1 MKKKLMYAAA
11 VLLFALAGFFIYQV
25 ISRQYQIR
33 KAESDNSRLREE
45 VMSENDG
52 FSDLKPGQ
60 TEGGDNEEKYVED
73 SLSGDIT
80 YRYSVD
86 FDKLWERN
94 ADACAWID
102 IPHTDMSF
110 PIAQHPSDDNYYL
123 ERNFSGQKS
132 IYGAA
137 YIELYNNRDF
147 NDNVTVVYGHDISN
161 GQWFGQ
167 LETIFTDP
175 ETFEKS
181 KDIILYLPSETR
193 TYRVFAALPYSDKH
207 LMQSYDFTKKEVFE
221 KFIEQILETR
231 NINSIIRPED
241 APEFGDKL
249 LVLETCL
256 KGDYSHRFLVLAR
269 KR

>member
-1 MKKKLMYAAA
+1 MKKKLMLAAA
-11 VLLFALAGFFIYQV
+11 FVLFALAGYFMYEL

-33 KAESDNSRLREE
+33 KAESDNSQLREE

-52 FSDLKPGQ
+52 FSDLRPGP
-60 TEGGDNEEKYVED
+60 TEDDD
-73 SLSGDIT
+73 STTISGDVT

-86 FDKLWERN
+86 FNKLQERN
-94 ADACAWID
+94 PDACAWLD
-102 IPHTDMSF
+102 IPNTDMSF
-110 PIAQHPSDDNYYL
+110 PIAQHPEDDTYYL

-137 YIELYNNRDF
+137 YIELCNNRDF
-147 NDNVTVVYGHDISN
+147 NDNLTVIYGHDISH

-193 TYRVFAALPYSDKH
+193 TYRVFAALPYSDVH
-207 LMQSYDFTKKEVFE
+207 LVNTNDFTKKEVFD
-221 KFIEQILETR
+221 KFIKEILESR
-231 NINSIIRPED
+231 NINSILRPED
-241 APEFGDKL
+241 APEFGDKV

-269 KR
+269 MR

>member
-1 MKKKLMYAAA
+1 MKKKLMLAAA
-11 VLLFALAGFFIYQV
+11 FVLFALAGFFTYQV

-33 KAESDNSRLREE
+33 KAESDNSELREY
-45 VMSENDG
+45 VMKENDG
-52 FSDLKPGQ
+52 FSDLRPGAN
-60 TEGGDNEEKYVED
+60 GDDPDD
-73 SLSGDIT
+73 SDGDDNSLHGDYT

-86 FDKLWERN
+86 FEKLWERN
-94 ADACAWID
+94 EDACAWIE
-102 IPHTDMSF
+102 IPHSDMSF
-110 PIAQHPSDDNYYL
+110 PIVQHPSDNEYYL
-123 ERNFSGQKS
+123 NRNFSGERS

-175 ETFEKS
+175 EAFEKS
-181 KDIILYLPSETR
+181 RDITLYLPTETR
-193 TYRVFAALPYSDKH
+193 TYRVFAATSYSEEH
-207 LMQSYDFTKKEVFE
+207 LLGKFDFSDQHVFE
-221 KFIEQILETR
+221 SFISDILQTR
-231 NINSIIRPED
+231 NINSIIRSED
-241 APEFGDKL
+241 APEFGDKV

-269 KR
+269 QR

>member
-1 MKKKLMYAAA
+1 MKRKLMLAAA
-11 VLLFALAGFFIYQV
+11 FALFALAGFFMYQV

-52 FSDLKPGQ
+52 FSDLKPGEDD
-60 TEGGDNEEKYVED
+60 TDISGDD
-73 SLSGDIT
+73 SLNGNIY
-80 YRYSVD
+80 YRHSID

-94 ADACAWID
+94 SDACAWIE

-110 PIAQHPSDDNYYL
+110 PIVQHPEDNNYYL
-123 ERNFSGQKS
+123 QRNFSGERS

-147 NDNVTVVYGHDISN
+147 NDNVTVVYGHDISH

-167 LETIFTDP
+167 LETIFTDS
-175 ETFEKS
+175 EAFEES
-181 KDIILYLPSETR
+181 KDIILYLPSGTR
-193 TYRVFAALPYSDKH
+193 TYRVFAAIPYGDEH
-207 LMQSYDFTKKEVFE
+207 LLANHDFSKQEEFE
-221 KFIEQILETR
+221 SFVSNVLSTR
-231 NINSIIRPED
+231 TINSIIHPED
-241 APEFGDKL
+241 APKFGDKL

-256 KGDYSHRFLVLAR
+256 KGDYSNRFLVLAR
-269 KR
+269 KC